1 VFVLL
6 FLFVAYFMDLTMTG
20 TGIWCR
26 LINYG
31 IITSPILLEN
41 ILVRRAFM
49 SVKIALIPRRGR
61 GCF

>member
-1 VFVLL
+1 
-6 FLFVAYFMDLTMTG
+6 VAYFMDLTMTG